1 MLHGICL
8 VFCQFKPVIAYKS
21 VAYRKKTC
29 ISRENQKKKNG
40 HFQLMSL
47 TETYQFFSLID
58 SFGVI

>member
-1 MLHGICL
+1 MAFAWFFANLSLSLLIKVL
-8 VFCQFKPVIAYKS
+8 LIE
-21 VAYRKKTC
+21 KKHVYLAR
-29 ISRENQKKKNG
+29 IKKNG